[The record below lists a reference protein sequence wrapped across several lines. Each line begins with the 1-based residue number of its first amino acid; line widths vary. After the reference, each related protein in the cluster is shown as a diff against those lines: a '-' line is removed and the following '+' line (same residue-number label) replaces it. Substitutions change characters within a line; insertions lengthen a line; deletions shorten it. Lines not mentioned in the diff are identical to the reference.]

1 MEETIGVFEN
11 TLCNKF
17 LLLGKPLL
25 IFANKQDLPGALSV
39 YLPQKSKISYQYPLN
54 INLLLILEKV
64 QLLSQKKL
72 MISLNATRGILTH
85 YSELQHRV
93 ENDSKLKAQDEA
105 RKRIERERKVL
116 RNKIASAFVNDL
128 DLTLVADQH
137 IEADIAN
144 IFTEEEGLTFL
155 AAEIGEEVGMI
166 PIIAK
171 TIAAMVGYQ
180 RLALQIVGALKAPIS
195 KKKVPMNWEE
205 IFNLIG
211 ELRQELNLPSSV

>member
-1 MEETIGVFEN
+1 M
-11 TLCNKF
+11 
-17 LLLGKPLL
+17 
-25 IFANKQDLPGALSV
+25 
-39 YLPQKSKISYQYPLN
+39 
-54 INLLLILEKV
+54 
-64 QLLSQKKL
+64 
-72 MISLNATRGILTH
+72 NATRGILTH

-128 DLTLVADQH
+128 DPTLVADQH